1 MKIKKIYIW
10 KNVSVTYERMTNVN
24 NGCDFQM
31 KENEF
36 FTYVREWYFSN
47 VSDWLGYKCKYEW
60 VFHMWGIWIRMGE
73 TSKHAWVR
81 EDSWCM
87 RANVR
92 TSERLQM

>member
-1 MKIKKIYIW
+1 MQFSNERKWIFYIC
-10 KNVSVTYERMTNVN
+10 KGVT
-24 NGCDFQM
+24 
-31 KENEF
+31 
-36 FTYVREWYFSN
+36 FSN
-47 VSDWLGYKCKYEW
+47 VSEWLGYKCKYAW

-92 TSERLQM
+92 MSERLQM